1 MYMSWS
7 LGNVLY
13 EEETERGGG
22 WGSGGGTTLLKL
34 RRSTC
39 SRNAL
44 LSMKDWAGVRHAEQ
58 SWHRCGGRR
67 ERERRQEGAG
77 ERERGQERERGDK
90 RIVNLFQ
97 NP

>member
-1 MYMSWS
+1 MSSWHLPANHMYMSWS

-67 ERERRQEGAG
+67 ER
-77 ERERGQERERGDK
+77 GDK
-90 RIVNLFQ
+90 RIVNL
-97 NP
+97 